1 MSGVFSLE
9 LLKRYSCYVTSVHHR
24 EMDKLTMPGTDLLW
38 VCSWTTTTI
47 WHWLHYSIVIL
58 FHKKAAALDLPERK
72 LVYRRNSNAVS
83 DQVDSSYSQYLEYEY
98 DSHLLQPM
106 SKSCL
111 NKIGPDSHFLQPMI
125 QHKASLLK
133 FPDYAFISQV
143 FALLNQHLLFVPR
156 TFPCYPK
163 PEWVHLE
170 ILVMLPV
177 VLGSRSAS
185 RLSWRGTCC
194 VLLLAAAAFF
204 GSVERKIQGT
214 LYISQTHKIWRVHSL
229 LQFKTKIKYLII
241 ERIRAPQVVREV
253 VSASQSGPLI
263 LHRWFPCLC
272 SRYTVKT
279 LENTGTRHIFELK
292 FIHR

>member
-1 MSGVFSLE
+1 
-9 LLKRYSCYVTSVHHR
+9 
-24 EMDKLTMPGTDLLW
+24 
-38 VCSWTTTTI
+38 
-47 WHWLHYSIVIL
+47 
-58 FHKKAAALDLPERK
+58 
-72 LVYRRNSNAVS
+72 VYRRNSNAVS
-83 DQVDSSYSQYLEYEY
+83 DQVDSSYSQYLGYEY

-204 GSVERKIQGT
+204 GS
-214 LYISQTHKIWRVHSL
+214 
-229 LQFKTKIKYLII
+229 
-241 ERIRAPQVVREV
+241 QVVREV

-292 FIHR
+292 FIQR